1 MDAVARDRSSIFRL
15 ALIALAISLFV
26 AGAWVTAELTVDAL
40 LHSEAESDARTAA
53 AFVAHNVSDWEAIAA
68 GKAPAASTLAVF
80 EQARQASRMF
90 RYRVFDPQGNL
101 RWESEGNGGGPDPSS
116 LDRHN
121 PRAAQAVRAGR
132 TLVELRERD
141 PSRAR
146 RRRSRRS
153 IFPLFKTAAP
163 WPSWKRTLT

>member
-1 MDAVARDRSSIFRL
+1 MDAVSRDRSSLVRL

-26 AGAWVTAELTVDAL
+26 AGAWVTVELTVDAL

-90 RYRVFDPQGNL
+90 RYRVFTRRGTL
-101 RWESEGNGGGPDPSS
+101 RWESEANGAGPAPSS
-116 LDRHN
+116 LDRHT

-132 TLVELRERD
+132 TLVEMRERD
-141 PSRAR
+141 PSQGSPASFSEIYLPIVQNR
-146 RRRSRRS
+146 R
-153 IFPLFKTAAP
+153 TVG
-163 WPSWKRTLT
+163 LT

>member
-1 MDAVARDRSSIFRL
+1 MDAVSRDRSSLVRL

-26 AGAWVTAELTVDAL
+26 AGAWVTVELTVDAL
-40 LHSEAESDARTAA
+40 LHSEAECDARTAA
-53 AFVAHNVSDWEAIAA
+53 AFVARNVNDREAIKR
-68 GKAPAASTLAVF
+68 GKAPAPSTLAVF
-80 EQARQASRMF
+80 EQPRQASRMF

-132 TLVELRERD
+132 ILVETEKRD
-141 PSRAR
+141 PR
-146 RRRSRRS
+146 R
-153 IFPLFKTAAP
+153 
-163 WPSWKRTLT
+163 